1 MIDPIETLL
10 NLFRADVALLAAT
23 DGRIATQHKFMLND
37 NAAGRAWP
45 LGTAVCVQSTT
56 DAAATTAGILSGRA
70 TITAFGPTPRDAQT
84 VWGAVDMLC
93 RYDGRR
99 TVLTSRG
106 VALVYSVALDLSP
119 SAAVDAELGICFLQG
134 SARYQIFMEAVA

>member
-10 NLFRADVALLAAT
+10 NLFRADVALLLRT
-23 DGRIATQHKFMLND
+23 VGRIAAQHKFMLND
-37 NAAGRAWP
+37 NADGRAWP
-45 LGTAVCVQSTT
+45 LGTALCVQSTT
-56 DAAATTAGILSGRA
+56 DAAATTAGMLSGRA
-70 TITAFGPTPRDAQT
+70 TITAFGSTPRDAQW
-84 VWGAVDMLC
+84 VWMALDDVC

-119 SAAVDAELGICFLQG
+119 SAAVDAEIGMCFLQG